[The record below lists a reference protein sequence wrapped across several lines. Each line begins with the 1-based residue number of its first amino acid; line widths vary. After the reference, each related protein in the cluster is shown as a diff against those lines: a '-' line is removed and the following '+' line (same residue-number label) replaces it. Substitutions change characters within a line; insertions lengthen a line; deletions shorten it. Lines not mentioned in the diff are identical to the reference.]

1 MKTKSYIKLISL
13 MTLSLAIISLTLSC
27 KNAAEKA
34 AEKMIEKSIQ
44 KSTGEDVDID
54 IENQKTIIQTDE
66 GRVEVN
72 ALAKSWPNDIPPAV
86 PEFKYGKISGVTYT
100 VTDEA
105 KIWTIVFTE
114 VAKEATDKYNS
125 ELKAKGFKTQT
136 VSMSGLGGTISAEKD
151 NMVVAAMLGEGE
163 ASVSIQIGL

>member
-13 MTLSLAIISLTLSC
+13 MTLSLTVIGLTFSC

-54 IENQKTIIQTDE
+54 IENQRTIIETEE

-72 ALAKSWPNDIPPAV
+72 ALSKSWPNDIPPVV
-86 PEFKYGKISGVTYT
+86 PEFKYGKISGVTST
-100 VTDEA
+100 VTDED
-105 KIWTIVFTE
+105 KMWTVVFSD
-114 VAKEATDKYNS
+114 VPNDAIDKYNKD
-125 ELKAKGFKTQT
+125 LKGKGFKTQT

-151 NMVVAAMLGEGE
+151 DMGVAAMLGDGN
-163 ASVSIQIGL
+163 ASISIHVGL